1 MYRSFGAV
9 LSLTIGAACAL
20 AQATPHEALL
30 VLSKQAQTLAIVDPA
45 TLTVVARVPVGV
57 DPHEVVAS
65 DDGQRA
71 YVSNYGF
78 GRYHTLAV
86 IDLVGQ
92 KALPAVDLGA
102 LRGPHGLSFADGK
115 VWFTA
120 EAAKAIGSYDPK
132 SGSID
137 TIIGTG
143 QNRTHM
149 VYVFPGTKRILTT
162 NVNSGTVTVM
172 DWTTGMTGMPPGTPP
187 MTPPPGAMPP
197 PSGDWTETV
206 IPVGSRD
213 EGFDVSP
220 DGHEMWVGNAGDGT
234 LSVVD
239 LQTKSVAATL
249 AANVDGVNR
258 VKFTP
263 DGKLVLVSLLRG
275 TDVVVLD
282 AATRAVVKRIALGG
296 GSEGIQMDPHGG
308 RAFVAVSEKNY
319 VAAIDLKTLEVVG
332 RLDVGGN
339 PDGMAWAVQR

>member
-1 MYRSFGAV
+1 MMYRSLGAFLSLAMGAV
-9 LSLTIGAACAL
+9 CAL
-20 AQATPHEALL
+20 AQATPHETLL

-45 TLTVVARVPVGV
+45 TLVVVARVPVGA

-65 DDGQRA
+65 SDGQRA

-78 GRYHTLAV
+78 GRYNTLAV
-86 IDLVGQ
+86 IDLSAQ

-102 LRGPHGLSFADGK
+102 LRGPHGLSFADGR

-132 SGSID
+132 SGTVD

-172 DWTTGMTGMPPGTPP
+172 DWQMVSGG
-187 MTPPPGAMPP
+187 PPPGAMPP
-197 PSGDWTETV
+197 GAVPPAPGDWIETV
-206 IPVGSRD
+206 IRVGSRD

-220 DGHEMWVGNAGDGT
+220 DGREMWVGNAGDGT
-234 LSVVD
+234 LSVIN
-239 LQTKSVAATL
+239 LETKSVTATL
-249 AANVDGVNR
+249 TANVDGVNR
-258 VKFTP
+258 VKFSP

-275 TDVVVLD
+275 TDLVVLD
-282 AATRAVVKRIALGG
+282 AATRAVVKRISLGG

-319 VAAIDLKTLEVVG
+319 VAVIDLKTLELMG

>member
-1 MYRSFGAV
+1 MKYRSWGAFLSLAMGAV
-9 LSLTIGAACAL
+9 CAL

-65 DDGQRA
+65 DDGLRA

-78 GRYHTLAV
+78 GRYNTLAV
-86 IDLVGQ
+86 VDLVNQ
-92 KALPAVDLGA
+92 KALPAVELGA
-102 LRGPHGLSFADGK
+102 LRGPHGLSAADGK

-120 EAAKAIGSYDPK
+120 EAAKAIGSYDPR
-132 SGSID
+132 SNSID

-149 VYVFPGTKRILTT
+149 VHVFPGTKRILTT

-172 DWTTGMTGMPPGTPP
+172 DWEMVSGG
-187 MTPPPGAMPP
+187 PPPGAMPP
-197 PSGDWTETV
+197 GAVLPPPGEWIETV
-206 IPVGSRD
+206 IPVGARD

-220 DGHEMWVGNAGDGT
+220 SGHEMWVGNAGDGT
-234 LSVVD
+234 LSIVD
-239 LQTKSVAATL
+239 LQTKRVTATL

-275 TDVVVLD
+275 NDLVVLD
-282 AATRAVVKRIALGG
+282 AASRTVVKRIALGG

-319 VAAIDLKTLEVVG
+319 VAVIDLKTLQVAG

-339 PDGMAWAVQR
+339 PDGMAWAVER